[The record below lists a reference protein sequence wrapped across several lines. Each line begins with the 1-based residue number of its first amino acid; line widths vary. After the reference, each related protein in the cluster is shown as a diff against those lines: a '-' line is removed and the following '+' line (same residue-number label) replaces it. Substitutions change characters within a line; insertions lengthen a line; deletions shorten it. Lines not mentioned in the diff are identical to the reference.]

1 MQPIPWSDLW
11 PPAADALFVPRLVTG
26 VVAVFVLG
34 SWFGRL
40 AGHPLAAKI
49 VAGIWMAAASAGL
62 VLLLG
67 VSVPE
72 TAVLPR
78 SPGLSLVLA
87 LGFGSLAV
95 PLIVAAT
102 RLPEMQRFYPEIW
115 PSLAP
120 PLAPATG
127 GWSRRRMAV
136 VAAAWLVY
144 LIGYEALF
152 RGLLLPLLVGSLGVW
167 PGIAVTTGLYVL
179 AHLDRPSAES
189 LAAIPTGFIFA
200 VITLV
205 TGSFLAA
212 VLLHWIIATSNEL
225 VAVRRATVSRG

>member
-26 VVAVFVLG
+26 AVAVFVLG

-40 AGHPLAAKI
+40 AVRPLAAKF
-49 VAGIWMAAASAGL
+49 VAGVWMAAATAGL
-62 VLLLG
+62 VARLG
-67 VSVPE
+67 VSISE
-72 TAVLPR
+72 TALLPR
-78 SPGLSLVLA
+78 SPGLSVVLA
-87 LGFGSLAV
+87 VGLGCLAI
-95 PLIVAAT
+95 PLIVAAA
-102 RLPEMQRFYPEIW
+102 RLPEMRQFYPELW
-115 PSLAP
+115 PALAADVSP
-120 PLAPATG
+120 GSP
-127 GWSRRRMAV
+127 WRRVAL

-152 RGLLLPLLVGSLGVW
+152 RGLLLPLLIGPLGVW
-167 PGIAVTTGLYVL
+167 PGMAVTTGLYVL

-189 LAAIPTGFIFA
+189 LAAIPTGFVFA
-200 VITLV
+200 AVTLA

-225 VAVRRATVSRG
+225 VAARRAALTRG